1 MFDTCI
7 NNIYDF
13 FDDIL
18 IFFKFRNNIKSNFYD
33 NTIINNYDINYI
45 IKE

>member
-13 FDDIL
+13 FDYIL
-18 IFFKFRNNIKSNFYD
+18 IFFHFKNNDKSNFYD
-33 NTIINNYDINYI
+33 NYDINYI